1 MVQDCGLRFQDRIS
15 VLDIRIWRDR
25 KINSYEL
32 KNGNDVDDGISYIS
46 YNYEKTG
53 KNIKF

>member
-1 MVQDCGLRFQDRIS
+1 M
-15 VLDIRIWRDR
+15 
-25 KINSYEL
+25 KAHNL